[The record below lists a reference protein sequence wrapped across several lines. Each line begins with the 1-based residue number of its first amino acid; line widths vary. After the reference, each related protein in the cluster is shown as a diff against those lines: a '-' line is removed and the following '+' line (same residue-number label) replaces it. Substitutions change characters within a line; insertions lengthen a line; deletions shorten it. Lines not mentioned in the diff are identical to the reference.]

1 MRGALDVIVGVV
13 YVVYKALYHE
23 ASTVEVEFLILAD
36 AVQAV
41 NGKLYMLGG
50 GWSVLHAA
58 TIPTTR
64 PLGIALGLRVPW
76 QETNQLHR
84 LEIKML
90 DADGAPVIPPMQAQ
104 LEMGRPPGLRG
115 ADQTAVIAV
124 NAAVQF
130 SKTGSYV
137 VQVAIEG
144 QVAKAVAFD
153 VVPVQPGPPSR

>member
-1 MRGALDVIVGVV
+1 M
-13 YVVYKALYHE
+13 
-23 ASTVEVEFLILAD
+23 EVEFLILAD

-50 GWSVLHAA
+50 GWTTLHAA
-58 TIPTTR
+58 TIPTTH
-64 PLGIALGLRVPW
+64 PLGIALAFRVPW
-76 QETNQLHR
+76 KETNEVHR
-84 LEIKML
+84 LEIKIM
-90 DADGAPVIPPMQAQ
+90 DADGAPIIPPMQAE

-130 SKTGSYV
+130 TKTGSYV